1 MVCFFTLFALLLRAN
16 TKDEPRFIIRP
27 VTQIVEV
34 GADIILDCS
43 VNGTAPITMEWQKDG
58 QEVVAD
64 DRVMIERYAGGVV
77 SVFIV
82 NAQLT
87 DSGLYSCYAFNSF
100 GTAEYEVEVFVTCK
114 ALNSLYIDCIVQQQG
129 HAYYSIFLG

>member
-1 MVCFFTLFALLLRAN
+1 
-16 TKDEPRFIIRP
+16 
-27 VTQIVEV
+27 
-34 GADIILDCS
+34 
-43 VNGTAPITMEWQKDG
+43 MEWQKDG

-129 HAYYSIFLG
+129 HAYYSVFLG